1 MYFRQLQNLFD
12 LEFFFNKLPSRAHSM
27 AGLEQAVM
35 SGVPFW
41 EESEEALF
49 NDEEYQNNESND
61 PQYSNQTD
69 DITSSFKNKLA
80 EQLAQRIVM
89 EKRFKNQLVNELDT
103 MKENFHNW
111 GKRMKAMDLHLDMN
125 GAAKFLGELVQ
136 INYYNMLQTLISL
149 RDDYCKRG
157 VAQKELHII
166 NSLVKTFSHQDDSKV
181 TYTNGF
187 HVNHAAIALSRI
199 NLDESPNRPDYQ
211 NFYRATQPLIDEQ
224 GLNPT
229 EFTLLKNLNTVN

>member
-89 EKRFKNQLVNELDT
+89 EKRFKN
-103 MKENFHNW
+103 
-111 GKRMKAMDLHLDMN
+111 
-125 GAAKFLGELVQ
+125 
-136 INYYNMLQTLISL
+136 
-149 RDDYCKRG
+149 
-157 VAQKELHII
+157 
-166 NSLVKTFSHQDDSKV
+166 
-181 TYTNGF
+181 
-187 HVNHAAIALSRI
+187 
-199 NLDESPNRPDYQ
+199 
-211 NFYRATQPLIDEQ
+211 
-224 GLNPT
+224 
-229 EFTLLKNLNTVN
+229 